1 MQMRHTSSKM
11 PKVKIMSCF
20 ATLGPSQFQL
30 LIFTGRTLIMAVLS
44 WRSCNLPLLVSS
56 EISKIVRIVNN
67 IICPSLLG
75 TKKLA
80 NQLEEI
86 KIQNT

>member
-30 LIFTGRTLIMAVLS
+30 LIYLPVELLS